1 MLEALVD
8 FSDLVGN
15 LCDLTQTIWNLECD
29 QNRTD
34 EDQQHINELK
44 EYQKTIRRGMKIV
57 NSKLIEQMESLET
70 W

>member
-15 LCDLTQTIWNLECD
+15 LSDLTQTIWNLECD
-29 QNRTD
+29 KNRTD
-34 EDQQHINELK
+34 EDQKHLDELK

-57 NSKLIEQMESLET
+57 NSKLVEQMESLET